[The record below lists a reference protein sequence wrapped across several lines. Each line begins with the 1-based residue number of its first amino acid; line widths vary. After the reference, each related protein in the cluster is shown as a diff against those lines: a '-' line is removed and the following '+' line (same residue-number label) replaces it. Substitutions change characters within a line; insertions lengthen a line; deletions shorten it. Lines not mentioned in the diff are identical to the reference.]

1 MNPKKI
7 IITILVLAVGAA
19 AICAVAPDDWNE
31 IPIDSCRKVPGVA
44 ENMMGVCLEGKTLY
58 AIGGGTLY
66 ALDVSDPAN
75 PTVLGSLDGMDNN
88 RQIVVSD
95 GFAYVVSRETGMRI
109 VDVSDP
115 KNMKLRSLY
124 DSVEFATGIDVVG
137 KTVFLSERI
146 YGVEAV
152 DVSNPDRPRHIA
164 MRKTSESQSNRYRD
178 GYLYSGEWGLG
189 NVTVFDAHDMR
200 AFRAVGKVNLGGY
213 GDGLEIAGRYLYC
226 STGHDARHHRG
237 SALTGGGSCEELRH
251 DLAESLRKIDESLV
265 GAGRGL
271 DIFDLDDPASPR
283 HVSRVNFPVFVPRNE
298 DFWTVRVADGFAF
311 CCDSHNG
318 LFIVDVAKPERPK
331 AVARF
336 CVPQGGMVYPKIPG
350 QPGVSPQPGALWPS
364 GAISSAAVGEG
375 CCYVASSPGGLWV
388 VPFPGVHPPKHEKG
402 VPPKKATESEP
413 YPTDVERFYVYR
425 PTAAGQARTACVRG
439 DVVYAAFGNAGLH
452 VVGIRPDGTFEKL
465 GELPGGRRVT
475 DCCFVG
481 ERLVTAE
488 GVDGWAVY
496 ELDGGPAVF
505 KEVARRASGH
515 KVAFWCWSADGE
527 SAILSARTSPYEVV
541 GLKDFQSGKPLC
553 TLNGAACQWNK
564 YMPDGLV
571 GSRLPSLWPARGLNW
586 IDFSGDAPVAI
597 PSDRRE
603 SQPIGNQNNGVCVF
617 ADRYLYTVG
626 EEYQFVSPDG
636 SRSELREF
644 PADGRGRRYSGIPRS
659 DGRMVAVTSRHERTV
674 AVYDFSD
681 PDNPKLLRAYEL
693 SGNPDLA
700 AFWRGCVIV
709 PAGHQGLIMEK

>member
-1 MNPKKI
+1 MAVI
-7 IITILVLAVGAA
+7 ALAYAASVAGAA
-19 AICAVAPDDWNE
+19 DAGSWKD
-31 IPIDSCRKVPGVA
+31 IPLDSCRKVQGVS
-44 ENMMGVCLEGKTLY
+44 ENMMGLCLDGTTLY

-66 ALDVSDPAN
+66 ALDVSEPAN
-75 PTVLGSLDGMDNN
+75 PTLLGSLDGMDNN

-115 KNMKLRSLY
+115 RNMKLRSLY

-137 KTVFLSERI
+137 KTAFLSERI

-152 DVSNPDRPRHIA
+152 DVSDPDRPRHIA
-164 MRKTSESQSNRYRD
+164 MRISGESQSNRYRD
-178 GYLYSGEWGLG
+178 GYLYSGVWGG
-189 NVTVFDAHDMR
+189 GKVTVFDAHDMR
-200 AFRAVGKVNLGGY
+200 AFRVIGNVGLGGF
-213 GDGLEIAGRYLYC
+213 GDGLEIAGHHLYC
-226 STGHDARHHRG
+226 STGHDARHHRAK
-237 SALTGGGSCEELRH
+237 SLTGG
-251 DLAESLRKIDESLV
+251 ESRSDEALV

-271 DIFDLDDPASPR
+271 DIFDLADPAKPS
-283 HVSRVNFPVFVPRNE
+283 HVSRIDFPVFKPRNE

-318 LFIVDVAKPERPK
+318 LFIVDVSRPEQPK

-336 CVPQGGMVYPKIPG
+336 CVPQAG
-350 QPGVSPQPGALWPS
+350 QSWPS

-375 CCYVASSPGGLWV
+375 CCYVASFPGGLWV
-388 VPFPGVHPPKHEKG
+388 VPFPGVHPPKREKG
-402 VPPKKATESEP
+402 VPPKNSAASDA
-413 YPTDVERFYVYR
+413 YPTDPSLFEVYR
-425 PTAAGQARTACVRG
+425 PSAAGQARTACVRG

-481 ERLVTAE
+481 DRLVTAE

-496 ELDGGPAVF
+496 ELDGGPAAF
-505 KEVARRASGH
+505 REVARRPSGK
-515 KVAFWCWSADGE
+515 KVAFWCWSVDGDRVV
-527 SAILSARTSPYEVV
+527 LSTRTGRYEVV
-541 GLKDFQSGKPLC
+541 GLDDFPSGKPLC
-553 TLNGAACQWNK
+553 AMRGFACQWNK

-571 GSRLPSLWPARGLNW
+571 GHRLPSLWPYRGLNW
-586 IDFSGDAPVAI
+586 IDFSGGAPVAI
-597 PSDRRE
+597 PCVSCE
-603 SQPIGNQNNGVCVF
+603 AQPAGSQGNGVCVF

-626 EEYQFVSPDG
+626 EKYQFVSPDG
-636 SRSELREF
+636 LRTELRDF
-644 PADGRGRRYSGIPRS
+644 PPDGQGRRHSGIPRS
-659 DGRMVAVTSRHERTV
+659 DGRLVAVTSRHTRKV

-681 PDNPKLLRAYEL
+681 PDKPAFLRAYEL

-700 AFWRGCVIV
+700 AFWRGRVIV
-709 PAGHQGLIMEK
+709 PAGHQGLIIERK